1 MAKRVNFPKPLYLS
15 PEVINLFIKKFNHH
29 LRINFFSNIYVYASK
44 NVKKEN
50 IAYLVGEL
58 NGICVSDSWLE
69 EKNNFTVFIASAED
83 YNNALKGIYSED
95 FLFFIKNINKR
106 QSLVDEKGIKT
117 ENGSYKNR
125 KVTANVY
132 IVLEEDF
139 ISYHKDRKSY
149 IKDNKIEDYFNNELL
164 LNLMQQVP
172 ENKLF

>member
-1 MAKRVNFPKPLYLS
+1 MVR
-15 PEVINLFIKKFNHH
+15 
-29 LRINFFSNIYVYASK
+29 R
-44 NVKKEN
+44 
-50 IAYLVGEL
+50 
-58 NGICVSDSWLE
+58 
-69 EKNNFTVFIASAED
+69 KNNFTVFIASAED

-117 ENGSYKNR
+117 EKGSYKNR